1 VNFSRF
7 PLRINIGFLINA
19 PVGTNR
25 DFEFEL
31 PTLRYHPDQEFHDFK
46 GTARVTR
53 TQQGLFVQGDFET
66 TVTSECVRCL
76 AEFVQP
82 LQTTFSELYAFD
94 QRSITESNLL
104 VPPDGYIDLGPLV
117 REYLILEIPIR
128 PICREDCKGLCPIC
142 GEDWNASTCEHQH
155 GSSSQD

>member
-1 VNFSRF
+1 MNFSRF

-25 DFEFEL
+25 DFEFDL
-31 PTLRYHPDQEFHDFK
+31 PTLRYHPDQEFNDFK

-66 TVTSECVRCL
+66 TVKAECVRCL

-128 PICREDCKGLCPIC
+128 PLCREDCKGLCPIC
-142 GEDWNASTCEHQH
+142 GEDWNVSTCEHQPET
-155 GSSSQD
+155 SSQD